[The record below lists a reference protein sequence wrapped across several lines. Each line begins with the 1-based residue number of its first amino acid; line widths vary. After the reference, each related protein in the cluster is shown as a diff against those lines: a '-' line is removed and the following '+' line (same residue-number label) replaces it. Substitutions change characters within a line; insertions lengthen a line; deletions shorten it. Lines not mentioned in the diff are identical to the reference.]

1 MVPTTVIQQY
11 GLSEAH
17 IAPLGTG
24 LINATW
30 LATQPSG
37 SALVVQRINQQ
48 VFKRPQDIAFNIRQ
62 LGNYF
67 QQHDPGY
74 LFTQPI
80 TTLAGEDILL
90 AEGEWYRAFPF
101 IEGSHT
107 INVVDTP
114 EQAYEAAK
122 QFGRFTRLLSG
133 FDATQLKI
141 TLPDFHHLPLRYQQF
156 ERALQTAHIERLQK
170 AASVIGLVQQYV
182 HILHQYI
189 ALQPQLQTRVTHHDT
204 KISNVL
210 FDTLGK
216 GLCVIDLDTVMPGY
230 FTSDVGDMLRTY
242 LCPVSEEESDFEKVV
257 VRQPFYAA
265 IQQGYFEEMGNAL
278 TAVEKDHFL
287 FAGKMMVYMQ
297 ALRFLTDCLNNDT
310 YYGARYEGHNL
321 IRAGNQLALLQQL
334 TLLAPSL

>member
-62 LGNYF
+62 VGNYF

-122 QFGRFTRLLSG
+122 QFGCFTRLLSG

-156 ERALQTAHIERLQK
+156 ERALQTAHTERLQK
-170 AASVIGLVQQYV
+170 AVSVIGLVQQYV

-210 FDTLGK
+210 FDTHGE

-257 VRQPFYAA
+257 VRQPFYTA
-265 IQQGYFEEMGNAL
+265 IQQGYFEEMSNAL
-278 TAVEKDHFL
+278 TSVEKDHFL

-297 ALRFLTDCLNNDT
+297 AMRFLTDYLNNDT

-321 IRAGNQLALLQQL
+321 TRAGNQLALLQQL
-334 TLLAPSL
+334 TLLAQSS